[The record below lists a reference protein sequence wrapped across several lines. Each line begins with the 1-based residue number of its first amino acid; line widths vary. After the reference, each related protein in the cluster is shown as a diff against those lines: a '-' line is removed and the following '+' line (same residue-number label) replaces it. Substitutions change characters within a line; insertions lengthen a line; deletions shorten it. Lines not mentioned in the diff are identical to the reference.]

1 MYDDDDNDIL
11 RLPRQIIIFWI

>member
-1 MYDDDDNDIL
+1 MYDDDNDIL